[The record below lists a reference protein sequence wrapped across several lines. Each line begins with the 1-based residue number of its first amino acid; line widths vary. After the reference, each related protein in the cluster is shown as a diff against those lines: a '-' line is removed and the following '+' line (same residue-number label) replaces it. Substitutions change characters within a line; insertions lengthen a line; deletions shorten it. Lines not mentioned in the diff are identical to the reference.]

1 MNAKGKH
8 NFDEDA
14 SAAVAAAEIA
24 YLQKLVGEDQKQENG
39 FESASAFDG
48 TPQSVLDQIMSKK
61 KTLPFL
67 DNFMKLS
74 VEDLKTC
81 QLNPG
86 GTKGPFWTLNVNDT
100 LSLQLRLVWLQGD
113 VVYDFPDFFILKD
126 MSNATCKVVKAQST
140 TMSSNW
146 LAPGNFNDLFTA

>member
-1 MNAKGKH
+1 MNSKGLN

-14 SAAVAAAEIA
+14 NSAAAAAAEIA
-24 YLQKLVGEDQKQENG
+24 YLQKKLECEDQMQENG
-39 FESASAFDG
+39 FEAASALKG
-48 TPQSVLDQIMSKK
+48 TPQSILDQIMSKK

-74 VEDLKTC
+74 VEDLIAC

-86 GTKGPFWTLNVNDT
+86 GAKGPFWTLNVNDA
-100 LSLQLRLVWLQGD
+100 LNLQLRLVWLQGD

-126 MSNATCKVVKAQST
+126 MSNATCKIIKNQST

-146 LAPGNFNDLFTA
+146 LAPGN